1 MRNCRFPIAILL
13 LWTLLTPCAFAQ
25 APFAEESPIK
35 TDLRESIFRYMFKTY
50 NYGAYVK
57 VYCIQPERILPERF
71 LQRFSGEK
79 IPVVWATDCDN
90 GGVMNSIREKKT
102 GRSGMRMTIVSLRFI
117 RGDEAEA
124 EVEAFSDGIAAN
136 WNTLRL
142 VRQGS
147 KWAVKTDKLTNVS

>member
-1 MRNCRFPIAILL
+1 
-13 LWTLLTPCAFAQ
+13 
-25 APFAEESPIK
+25 
-35 TDLRESIFRYMFKTY
+35 MFKTY

-136 WNTLRL
+136 WNTLGL